1 VLTGGAVQEHLDEY
15 LANRDL
21 PAERASGNKLAKKDL
36 EMLGLDED
44 GELLPE
50 WWADDES
57 SGQGSDGGNEE
68 NDDGRHGRN
77 SGSDDDS
84 VGRNRSGEQAS
95 REDGGGGEESGPD
108 VANGKRS
115 EAVGEGQGTAEGSLS
130 DAVVNEES
138 M

>member
-1 VLTGGAVQEHLDEY
+1 
-15 LANRDL
+15 
-21 PAERASGNKLAKKDL
+21 
-36 EMLGLDED
+36 MLGLDED

-57 SGQGSDGGNEE
+57 SGQGSDGGNKE

-77 SGSDDDS
+77 SVSDDDS
-84 VGRNRSGEQAS
+84 VGSTRSGQQAS
-95 REDGGGGEESGPD
+95 RED
-108 VANGKRS
+108 GKRS